1 MLRACRGVLWRGD
14 ETKFGNDS
22 LLLWVYLLRAK
33 VSSRGSNMEEIRP
46 TMNLP
51 ELTIIVAATA
61 RSMGIGLGGT
71 LPWALKKDM
80 AYFAR
85 VTKRT
90 PQPLQADA
98 RNTIIMGR
106 KTWESIPGKFR
117 PLKDRFN
124 VVVSRTLPQ
133 TGQSPE
139 FSITSSLQSVSETAQ
154 PGKAFIIGGAEIYR
168 QALELSN
175 CNRILLTRVLDDFET
190 DVNFPVVL
198 DPSIPGPWKMKSKKE
213 LDDFVGETTPDGV
226 QVENG
231 TRYIFEMWER
241 SPREA

>member
-1 MLRACRGVLWRGD
+1 MEKG
-14 ETKFGNDS
+14 
-22 LLLWVYLLRAK
+22 
-33 VSSRGSNMEEIRP
+33 SSRSAMHP
-46 TMNLP
+46 S
-51 ELTIIVAATA
+51 ELTIIVAATN
-61 RSMGIGLGGT
+61 RSMGIGLRGT

-90 PQPLQADA
+90 PQPPVSTAIK
-98 RNTIIMGR
+98 NSVIMGR
-106 KTWESIPGKFR
+106 KTWESIPEKFR

-124 VVVSRTLPQ
+124 VVVSRTMPE
-133 TGQSPE
+133 TRGGRE
-139 FSITSSLQSVSETAQ
+139 FSITSSLQSASEQVSV
-154 PGKAFIIGGAEIYR
+154 GKAFIIGGAEIYR

-190 DVNFPVVL
+190 DVAFPVNL
-198 DPSIPGPWKMKSKKE
+198 DPNEPGSWKMRSKEE
-213 LDDFVGETTPDGV
+213 LDEFVGETTPEGV

-241 SPREA
+241 NLSQERAIS

>member
-1 MLRACRGVLWRGD
+1 
-14 ETKFGNDS
+14 
-22 LLLWVYLLRAK
+22 
-33 VSSRGSNMEEIRP
+33 MEASHP
-46 TMNLP
+46 AMHP
-51 ELTIIVAATA
+51 QELTIIVAATA

-90 PQPLQADA
+90 PQPGAQ
-98 RNTIIMGR
+98 NTVIMGR
-106 KTWESIPGKFR
+106 KTWESIPEKFR
-117 PLKDRFN
+117 PLKDRSN
-124 VVVSRTLPQ
+124 VVLSRTLPQ
-133 TGQSPE
+133 TGKSPE
-139 FSITSSLQSVSETAQ
+139 FSITSSLQSVSEKAHD
-154 PGKAFIIGGAEIYR
+154 GKVFVIGGAEIYR

-198 DPSIPGPWKMKSKKE
+198 DPSIPGSWKMKSKKE
-213 LDDFVGETTPDGV
+213 LDDFVGETTPEGV

-231 TRYIFEMWER
+231 TRYKFEMWER
-241 SPREA
+241 SAQSD